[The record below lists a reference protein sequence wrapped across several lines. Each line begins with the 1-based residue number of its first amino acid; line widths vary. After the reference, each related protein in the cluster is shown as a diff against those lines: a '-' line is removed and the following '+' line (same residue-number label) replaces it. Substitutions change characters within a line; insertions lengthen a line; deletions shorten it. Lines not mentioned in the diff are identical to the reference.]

1 MFAKLLLIEKEP
13 RNIQWVEEALD
24 QEEFHLTSMNDPEEC
39 IKNLKQSHFDVVL
52 VNPEVLPQEN
62 IVRKIRQVS
71 NVPVIV
77 LSTKKKETDIALQ
90 LEEGADD
97 FIPIPFSKVEVVARI
112 KSLHRRANGFQMKNL
127 QEFYIHPYVIKANL
141 FEVFKDNKPL
151 KLTKG
156 EFNILLLLASNPNK
170 VFTKEEIYNRIW
182 KDDYYNNQNVLNVHI
197 FNLRKKLEIN
207 PKKPKIILTKWGIG
221 FQIGPGYSKK

>member
-1 MFAKLLLIEKEP
+1 
-13 RNIQWVEEALD
+13 
-24 QEEFHLTSMNDPEEC
+24 MNDAEEC

-77 LSTKKKETDIALQ
+77 LSTKNKETDIALH

-112 KSLHRRANGFQMKNL
+112 KSLHRRANGFQTKNL
-127 QEFYIHPYVIKANL
+127 QEFYIHPYMINANL

-182 KDDYYNNQNVLNVHI
+182 KDDYYNNQNGLNVHI

-221 FQIGPGYSKK
+221 FQIGPGYPKKG